1 MSFIKKGSLR
11 FFAQILLL
19 LFVAQPASSLTVSEK
34 AKIKRG
40 QTLDLMVFLEVPLK
54 NFQTPELE
62 KEYAEIKAKF
72 RASLT
77 YYYEV
82 NYLESYRGF
91 LETLV
96 LLEKL
101 YEKLSLQYID
111 RTNQMLQKAAQT
123 IVSVEIE
130 FHKRAIKNTLFD
142 RDRLAPKE
150 KQMYD
155 PTEFHFTYTKRDIS
169 SNLEM
174 GYNILTEAKEIRQM
188 AMDVDKFL
196 EEDKEMDPNTR
207 LRRVEMYRAVIN
219 RCRQSKQNAVQAFRL
234 INKHEV
240 YKVQD
245 QFKNNYYA
253 KEYNLDPVFDPRIP
267 DQYKVDAS
275 DSLNRL
281 HSEEIRIKLN
291 NENIVGQTPE
301 IANPGGNKQ
310 NEAPAAAEEEPAPA
324 AADPAPAG

>member
-96 LLEKL
+96 MLEKL
-101 YEKLSLQYID
+101 YEKLSLQYVD

-123 IVSVEIE
+123 IVQVEIE
-130 FHKRAIKNTLFD
+130 FHKKAIKNTLFD

-155 PTEFHFTYTKRDIS
+155 PTEFHFTYTKRDIA

-301 IANPGGNKQ
+301 MANPGGNKQ

>member
-1 MSFIKKGSLR
+1 
-11 FFAQILLL
+11 
-19 LFVAQPASSLTVSEK
+19 
-34 AKIKRG
+34 
-40 QTLDLMVFLEVPLK
+40 MVFLEVPLK

-62 KEYAEIKAKF
+62 KEYDEIKAKF

-96 LLEKL
+96 MLEKI
-101 YEKLSLQYID
+101 YEKLSLQYVD
-111 RTNQMLQKAAQT
+111 RTNQMLQNAAQT
-123 IVSVEIE
+123 IVNVEIE
-130 FHKRAIKNTLFD
+130 YHKRAIKNTLFD

-155 PTEFHFTYTKRDIS
+155 PEDFHFTYTKRDIS

-174 GYNILTEAKEIRQM
+174 GYNILTEAKEIRQR

-207 LRRVEMYRAVIN
+207 LRRVEMYRAVIT
-219 RCRQSKQNAVQAFRL
+219 RCRQSKQNAIQAFRL
-234 INKHEV
+234 IKKHDI
-240 YKVQD
+240 YKVQE

-281 HSEEIRIKLN
+281 HAEEIRIKLN
-291 NENIVGQTPE
+291 NANIIGQTPE
-301 IANPGGNKQ
+301 IANPGGTKQ
-310 NEAPAAAEEEPAPA
+310 NEAPAAAEEDPAPA

>member
-54 NFQTPELE
+54 NFQTPEFE

-111 RTNQMLQKAAQT
+111 RTNQMLQNAAQT
-123 IVSVEIE
+123 IVNVEIE

-207 LRRVEMYRAVIN
+207 LRRVEMYRAVIS

-324 AADPAPAG
+324 AADPAQAG